1 MDHGKIVYDG
11 NVERIKA
18 EYGRY
23 RTLVVHFSEPVA
35 EPQLDGAELDGRDK
49 QIARFKFDRN
59 TQRVDRL
66 VRQASE
72 RYGVEDVSIEE
83 PDLES
88 IIKHIYVRGYEENA
102 S

>member
-1 MDHGKIVYDG
+1 
-11 NVERIKA
+11 
-18 EYGRY
+18 
-23 RTLVVHFSEPVA
+23 VHFSEPVD
-35 EPQLDGAELDGRDK
+35 EPHLDGAELDGRDR

-59 TQRVDRL
+59 LQRVDRL